1 MSAVKKIKQD
11 DIVSFAT
18 LTEFDYKQLRSFEDM
33 LVSSIQ
39 AAEETLA
46 TAKNRH
52 AIFSRMLTRL
62 EEQNGIKVSA

>member
-1 MSAVKKIKQD
+1 MSAVKKIEQD
-11 DIVSFAT
+11 DILSFIT

-39 AAEETLA
+39 AAEETLT

-52 AIFSRMLTRL
+52 AIFARMLQRL
-62 EEQNGIKVSA
+62 EEQNGIKALD